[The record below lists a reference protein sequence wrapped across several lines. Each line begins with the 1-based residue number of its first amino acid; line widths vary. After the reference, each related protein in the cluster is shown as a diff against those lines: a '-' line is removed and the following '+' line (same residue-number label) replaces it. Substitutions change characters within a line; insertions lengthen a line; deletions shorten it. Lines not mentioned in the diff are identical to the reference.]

1 MTTRDTK
8 NITNT
13 LFDEDILSDWS
24 VSTKYQAE
32 RIPPKQFLKW
42 VGNKQRFAQQ
52 IATVFPIQYNRY
64 IEPFVGSG
72 AVLGAMSPHEAIAGD
87 ALKPLIDLWTLLK
100 NEPEKVYEF
109 YSRNH
114 KDFLKNKE
122 RVYKKI
128 RDSYN
133 ENPNGLDLLFLSRS
147 CYGGIVRFTKQ
158 GKMSTP
164 PGAHTPI
171 PPEAFKERM
180 MLWRNRILNTEFLHA
195 SYEVLMDQATD
206 GDIVYCDPPYS
217 DSQSILYGAQSF
229 KLQDLF
235 LKISEA
241 KKRGA
246 KIALSIDG
254 KKFSGSKIIELN
266 IPDGLFNREIFI
278 NLGSS
283 MLKRFQKKNQKM
295 VGEDVY
301 DRLLLTW

>member
-1 MTTRDTK
+1 MTTKHAK
-8 NITNT
+8 NTT
-13 LFDEDILSDWS
+13 SLFSQDILNDWS
-24 VSTKYQAE
+24 VSNGKSYE

-52 IATVFPIQYNRY
+52 IATVFPIEYNRY

-72 AVLGAMSPHEAIAGD
+72 AVLGAMSPHNAIAGD
-87 ALKPLIDLWTLLK
+87 ALKPLIDLWNLLK
-100 NEPEKVYEF
+100 NEPERVYDF
-109 YSRNH
+109 YARNH
-114 KDFLKNKE
+114 AILLEDKQKT
-122 RVYKKI
+122 YKII

-180 MLWRNRILNTEFLHA
+180 MLWRNRILNTEFVNT
-195 SYEVLMDQATD
+195 SYEGLLDQASE

-229 KLQDLF
+229 NLQDLF
-235 LKISEA
+235 IKIYQA
-241 KKRGA
+241 KQRGA
-246 KIALSIDG
+246 KVALSIDG

-266 IPDGLFNREIFI
+266 IPEGLFNQEIFI

-283 MLKRFQKKNQKM
+283 MLKRFQKKDQKM
-295 VGEDVY
+295 IGEDVH

>member
-1 MTTRDTK
+1 MSTK
-8 NITNT
+8 QIKSSL
-13 LFDEDILSDWS
+13 LFDQDILGEWS
-24 VSTKYQAE
+24 VTKVTSPE
-32 RIPPKQFLKW
+32 RVPPKQLLKW
-42 VGNKQRFAQQ
+42 VGNKQRFAAQ
-52 IATVFPIQYNRY
+52 IAAVFPREYNRY

-72 AVLGAMSPHEAIAGD
+72 AVLGAMSPHRAIAGD
-87 ALKPLIDLWTLLK
+87 ALSPLIELWVALK
-100 NEPEKVYEF
+100 NEPVKVYNS
-109 YSRNH
+109 YAQNH
-114 KDFLKNKE
+114 SNFLENKE
-122 RVYKKI
+122 ATYKRI

-180 MLWRNRILNTEFLHA
+180 MLWRNRILDTEFVHS
-195 SYEVLMDQATD
+195 SYEILIDQAGT

-217 DSQSILYGAQSF
+217 DSQSILYGAQNF
-229 KLQDLF
+229 NLQDLF
-235 LKISEA
+235 MRINEA

-246 KIALSIDG
+246 KVALSIDG

-266 IPDGLFNREIFI
+266 IPEGLFNRETFI
-278 NLGSS
+278 DLGSS
-283 MLKRFQKKNQKM
+283 MLKRFQKKDQKM
-295 VGEDVY
+295 IGEDVQ